1 MVLTVIYPYD
11 TVEVFGAFD
20 DKTALRRECITVV
33 GKDKSLV
40 HFLESKKI

>member
-11 TVEVFGAFD
+11 TVEVLGVFD

-33 GKDKSLV
+33 GKDKALV
-40 HFLESKKI
+40 HFLKSKKI